1 MGRAPCCDK
10 NGLKK
15 GPWTPEEDQK
25 LVDYIQKHGYGNW
38 RTLPKNAGLQR
49 CGKSCRLR
57 WTNYLRP
64 DIKRG
69 RFSFEEEETIIQLHS
84 ILGNKWSAIAARLPG
99 RTDNEIKNY
108 WNTHI
113 RKRLLR
119 MGIDPVTHSPR
130 LDLLDLSSILSSS
143 FYNSSH
149 HQMNHMSRFLGVQP
163 AAVMNPELLKLAT
176 SLMSSSNN
184 NNSQQRGNTS
194 SSTNQNSNTT
204 TFYFQNSQQ
213 EVVDHQNQLYNN
225 INQFQQQVLYQPNQL
240 HEISQ
245 PGCPT
250 TTTSTLDHV
259 SCAPLSNDELVHQ
272 DLSNFT
278 NFSSPSS
285 QISHEWQSSSTTT
298 TTTTNGMPSNF
309 TEADHYAPSLPGYS
323 SYSTYHDNHNYHH
336 QQPTVI
342 DPSTESYQ
350 SNQNF
355 SFTTTTSVL
364 STPSSSPT
372 ALNSNNSTNY
382 LNSTTCSTED
392 EPESYCSSMLKFEI
406 SDILDVNEFNYVM

>member
-25 LVDYIQKHGYGNW
+25 LLDYIQKHGYGNW

-130 LDLLDLSSILSSS
+130 LDLLDLSTILSNSS
-143 FYNSSH
+143 FYNNTTSSSSH
-149 HQMNHMSRFLGVQP
+149 SQMNNMSRLLGFSNLV
-163 AAVMNPELLKLAT
+163 NPNELLKVAT
-176 SLMSSSNN
+176 SILSNQRQNPNSSLYQDFQGNDFTSNAQMQNNFNNPMLQTTQIQTPIINPIPTCTTMTTTATATTAAATTGAIAIATDIDTRPCVPIYDEAQLMEPNFE
-184 NNSQQRGNTS
+184 QY
-194 SSTNQNSNTT
+194 STNITNFDAQNLNQW
-204 TFYFQNSQQ
+204 QNHGLSMPDGL
-213 EVVDHQNQLYNN
+213 VN
-225 INQFQQQVLYQPNQL
+225 YQP
-240 HEISQ
+240 
-245 PGCPT
+245 
-250 TTTSTLDHV
+250 TSFDYYG
-259 SCAPLSNDELVHQ
+259 SHQ
-272 DLSNFT
+272 SF
-278 NFSSPSS
+278 
-285 QISHEWQSSSTTT
+285 
-298 TTTTNGMPSNF
+298 
-309 TEADHYAPSLPGYS
+309 
-323 SYSTYHDNHNYHH
+323 
-336 QQPTVI
+336 I
-342 DPSTESYQ
+342 DPSLSDNSTFQSY
-350 SNQNF
+350 NVHQNYM
-355 SFTTTTSVL
+355 SYGPSVM

-372 ALNSNNSTNY
+372 PLNSSS
-382 LNSTTCSTED
+382 NSTTYVNSSGTED
-392 EPESYCSSMLKFEI
+392 ERESYCSEMNKFEI
-406 SDILDVNEFNYVM
+406 HDILDVKQFLLA

>member
-69 RFSFEEEETIIQLHS
+69 RFSFEEEETIVQLHS

-130 LDLLDLSSILSSS
+130 LDLLDFSSIL
-143 FYNSSH
+143 YNSSH
-149 HQMNHMSRFLGVQP
+149 HHHQVNFSRLLGMQQMGL
-163 AAVMNPELLKLAT
+163 NPELLRLAT
-176 SLMSSSNN
+176 SLLSSQRESNSN
-184 NNSQQRGNTS
+184 FFIQNDHQQQLCNPQTNQIPVQLVQSSQLQEPFQENVPVCTTLDTS
-194 SSTNQNSNTT
+194 SIP
-204 TFYFQNSQQ
+204 FAQ
-213 EVVDHQNQLYNN
+213 EV
-225 INQFQQQVLYQPNQL
+225 QP
-240 HEISQ
+240 
-245 PGCPT
+245 
-250 TTTSTLDHV
+250 
-259 SCAPLSNDELVHQ
+259 SNLTD
-272 DLSNFT
+272 
-278 NFSSPSS
+278 FSSQNC
-285 QISHEWQSSSTTT
+285 QISEWQS
-298 TTTTNGMPSNF
+298 NVEAPSNF
-309 TEADHYAPSLPGYS
+309 TENQYVQLPSMTYYDGSSDH
-323 SYSTYHDNHNYHH
+323 
-336 QQPTVI
+336 QI
-342 DPSTESYQ
+342 IMDPSPETSNLY
-350 SNQNF
+350 SNNSNNQNF
-355 SFTTTTSVL
+355 SFTSVF

-372 ALNSNNSTNY
+372 PLNSN
-382 LNSTTCSTED
+382 STTYFNSGTED
-392 EPESYCSSMLKFEI
+392 ERESYCSNMLKFDI
-406 SDILDVNEFNYVM
+406 PDILDVTDFIHV

>member
-25 LVDYIQKHGYGNW
+25 LTDYIQKHGYGNW

-130 LDLLDLSSILSSS
+130 LDLLDLSSILNSTL
-143 FYNSSH
+143 YNSS
-149 HQMNHMSRFLGVQP
+149 QMNMSRLLGHVQP
-163 AAVMNPELLKLAT
+163 LVNPELLRLAT
-176 SLMSSSNN
+176 SLMSS
-184 NNSQQRGNTS
+184 QRGN
-194 SSTNQNSNTT
+194 NPNLVLQNA
-204 TFYFQNSQQ
+204 Q
-213 EVVDHQNQLYNN
+213 ENHLYNPQISHQNIEPPVDVIPATNCVQFPHDHSQLVDP
-225 INQFQQQVLYQPNQL
+225 IN
-240 HEISQ
+240 
-245 PGCPT
+245 
-250 TTTSTLDHV
+250 
-259 SCAPLSNDELVHQ
+259 A
-272 DLSNFT
+272 DLSNLT
-278 NFSSPSS
+278 TFSSPSS
-285 QISHEWQSSSTTT
+285 HISEWQQSS
-298 TTTTNGMPSNF
+298 GMPCS
-309 TEADHYAPSLPGYS
+309 YAEDYVPLQPSYN
-323 SYSTYHDNHNYHH
+323 TYYGSD
-336 QQPTVI
+336 QTLL
-342 DPSTESYQ
+342 DPSSETSTFQ
-350 SNQNF
+350 SNNSNNQSF
-355 SFTTTTSVL
+355 SFASVL
-364 STPSSSPT
+364 STPSSSPPP
-372 ALNSNNSTNY
+372 LNSN
-382 LNSTTCSTED
+382 STTYNFGNSTED
-392 EPESYCSSMLKFEI
+392 ERESYCSSMLMKFEI
-406 SDILDVNEFNYVM
+406 PDMLDVNEFM